1 MERFGHFGPK
11 VLTFYYGAKIQIET
25 FFAIFKHC
33 DSPLKSK
40 QMIELLQLMNDK
52 KKLKRPPR
60 LPDPI
65 RERSSL
71 DNSHEKDLD
80 FLMNFFCR
88 HGSSIGGCSSNFC
101 PEFFR

>member
-1 MERFGHFGPK
+1 
-11 VLTFYYGAKIQIET
+11 
-25 FFAIFKHC
+25 
-33 DSPLKSK
+33 
-40 QMIELLQLMNDK
+40 MIELLQLMNDK

-80 FLMNFFCR
+80 FLMNFFLQAWEL
-88 HGSSIGGCSSNFC
+88 HWWV
-101 PEFFR
+101 

>member
-1 MERFGHFGPK
+1 M
-11 VLTFYYGAKIQIET
+11 TT
-25 FFAIFKHC
+25 

-71 DNSHEKDLD
+71 DNSPEKDLV
-80 FLMNFFCR
+80 F
-88 HGSSIGGCSSNFC
+88 
-101 PEFFR
+101 

>member
-1 MERFGHFGPK
+1 MGPT
-11 VLTFYYGAKIQIET
+11 VLTFYYGAKVQIET

-71 DNSHEKDLD
+71 DNSPEKDLD

>member
-1 MERFGHFGPK
+1 M
-11 VLTFYYGAKIQIET
+11 
-25 FFAIFKHC
+25 
-33 DSPLKSK
+33 SLKTK

-71 DNSHEKDLD
+71 DNSHEKDLV
-80 FLMNFFCR
+80 FLMNFFLQAWEL
-88 HGSSIGGCSSNFC
+88 HWWVSLQFL
-101 PEFFR
+101 P

>member
-1 MERFGHFGPK
+1 M
-11 VLTFYYGAKIQIET
+11 
-25 FFAIFKHC
+25 
-33 DSPLKSK
+33 SLKSK

-71 DNSHEKDLD
+71 DNSHEKDLVFFNELF
-80 FLMNFFCR
+80 FLQAWEL
-88 HGSSIGGCSSNFC
+88 HWWV
-101 PEFFR
+101 